1 LFFLSFIA
9 GGLFRTLTASLWP
22 RAPRLGFVPAS
33 TRNDGGKTMG
43 QDEEGAMKEDDLNR
57 LAWPIHLSATALTF
71 RFHAPDLITSESGE
85 IPARF
90 FHPPVIIFSSER
102 RVL

>member
-1 LFFLSFIA
+1 MVMFLLSLCA

-22 RAPRLGFVPAS
+22 RAPRFGFVPAG

-43 QDEEGAMKEDDLNR
+43 YDKEGTMEEDKSHK
-57 LAWPIHLSATALTF
+57 LARPICRSATALIF
-71 RFHAPDLITSESGE
+71 RFHAPDLIRTKSGE

-90 FHPPVIIFSSER
+90 
-102 RVL
+102 